1 MSMRY
6 TLYNNHL
13 LFSLFLWSCLSIF
26 LIKSDSFLLSLYQR
40 NQLMVTTS
48 SWLNNCWS
56 KFDLK
61 KSACLFFKRI
71 RQAIILKRR
80 NNIQTEHNNNDT
92 VRLDWDINIATWL
105 HSDTTQQTTGL
116 IGISTQSHPFTRSRH
131 QSRITTAAP
140 IHSPLLLYLKPQT
153 WPSIDRNRR
162 GQTPKQN
169 QRCHI

>member
-92 VRLDWDINIATWL
+92 VRFDWDINAVAPL
-105 HSDTTQQTTGL
+105 HSFTASKPDHYRSTHPQSTLVIFKTSDVTLHWSESKGADITAKSAMSYLGL
-116 IGISTQSHPFTRSRH
+116 V
-131 QSRITTAAP
+131 
-140 IHSPLLLYLKPQT
+140 
-153 WPSIDRNRR
+153 
-162 GQTPKQN
+162 
-169 QRCHI
+169 